1 MKATEII
8 EQQHRT
14 VEDLFEQFEQ
24 ADGRKK
30 PRIFEQIA
38 KNLVAHD
45 AIEREIFYPAC
56 EAGLGDEDVLGEAL
70 VEHGL
75 VEFAIFTADSKR
87 GSDELESHVTVLK
100 ELVMHHV
107 KEEEGELLPRA
118 ERELDEERL
127 EELGKALEDGFSEA
141 LRADFRVAL
150 RDALSQVLDGKTRT
164 AKRPARGGERR
175 RARTKTSRS
184 APRPRTSPRT
194 AKTKKRASSGRAD
207 TTGRRDARR
216 SQRKGRKA
224 TAAKSR

>member
-1 MKATEII
+1 MKATRII

-24 ADGRKK
+24 ADARQK

-45 AIEREIFYPAC
+45 AIEREVFYPAC
-56 EAGLGDEDVLGEAL
+56 EDELGDADLLGEAL

-87 GSDELESHVTVLK
+87 GSEELEPYVTVLK

-107 KEEEGELLPRA
+107 KEEEDELLPRA
-118 ERELDEERL
+118 ERELGEERL
-127 EELGKALEDGFSEA
+127 EELGKELEDRFSEA
-141 LRADFRVAL
+141 IRADFRVAL
-150 RDALSQVLDGKTRT
+150 RDALSQVLDGKSRT
-164 AKRPARGGERR
+164 ERR
-175 RARTKTSRS
+175 PTRSSPRALARTKSSRTQG
-184 APRPRTSPRT
+184 RRTSPRT
-194 AKTKKRASSGRAD
+194 AKTEQRAASGRAD

-216 SQRKGRKA
+216 SQRKSARSSG
-224 TAAKSR
+224 AKSR